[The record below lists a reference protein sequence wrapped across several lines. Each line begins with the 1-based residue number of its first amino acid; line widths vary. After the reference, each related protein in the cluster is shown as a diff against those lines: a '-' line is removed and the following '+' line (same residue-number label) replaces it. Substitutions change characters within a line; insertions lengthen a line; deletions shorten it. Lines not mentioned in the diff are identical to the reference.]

1 MPHPI
6 SYPVGTQD
14 DDRTRSIDVVH
25 IEPSIREGVHLVSSL
40 YGPLASAPLYRFPP
54 TNTFP
59 PYLTGDPQ
67 IPSVLTCNS
76 GQWAASPA
84 AVLYYQWMADGVDIP
99 GANGPTWTST
109 VEYDN
114 TVITCEVRG
123 ANYLGEDYALTSNS
137 IAISLIEP
145 IELEEMENYFITGL
159 NQGEKAQ
166 TVRDERTLVTSG
178 IGALNRL
185 DINRGVAY
193 FTTGISA
200 LNRSDINASNYNF
213 ITGISQKDT
222 LSVLERTFGIGV
234 VNWDTGAPLVDGEPQ
249 PMNLKNPDA
258 EAGLAG
264 WETFGPVS
272 YVGKYGGFTQSLDD
286 VHAGNLTF
294 FGGEN
299 TSPSTGNTPY
309 TYMTQ
314 DVEIFPIWHAD
325 VDAGTTSVWI
335 NWFQHSESG
344 ADQANIRIEFYA
356 ANDTLLGV
364 NDGPGLWASPS
375 GIHFYRELVDTIPT
389 GTRYIRIQAEFNW
402 QLGDDTN
409 AHIDTISMQIF
420 KGSRGIGT
428 DQGPDFNMWRLRF
441 LTANTWSGGALSELE
456 FRDTPGTIDLATG
469 GQPVFGSAGNGVS
482 NADAA
487 FDDLRDTNYWAGA
500 QNSIS
505 EGTSWVGYDFGTPVK
520 PGEIEITARPG
531 SNALQVPRTYMI
543 EGSDDG
549 IRWIP
554 HHLVDQDFAGG
565 DYNSGERRQI
575 LVPKGV
581 FAYHKD
587 TPGGAGFTAS
597 RQTNQFDDFPAKGNV
612 FYCHS
617 RLNITH
623 LGALINDGTGLPFN
637 YKLQLYRMNNQKD
650 SIFSDGMVSEA
661 VLESISGVANNAG
674 GGVNSSYWA
683 DHACVNGPHHFE
695 VGEMFMVYF
704 IDMDAATNPENP
716 NEARTWYFTNFGTET
731 FKMARRIVTPLRTF
745 NKFDTDDLVVG
756 ELGEG
761 NSITDDWLW
770 TLDFR
775 GQIF

>member
-84 AVLYYQWMADGVDIP
+84 AVLHYQWMSDGVDIP

-200 LNRSDINASNYNF
+200 LNRSDINASNYHY
-213 ITGISQKDT
+213 ITGISQKHT
-222 LSVLERTFGIGV
+222 LSVLDRSFGVGV
-234 VNWDTGAPLVDGEPQ
+234 INWDTGKPLVDDEPQ
-249 PMNLKNPDA
+249 PINICNPDA
-258 EAGLAG
+258 EAGLHG
-264 WETFGPVS
+264 WDTFGPVG
-272 YVGKYGGFTQSLDD
+272 YRGKFGGFTQFMETVHTGSL
-286 VHAGNLTF
+286 GF
-294 FGGEN
+294 FGGLN

-314 DVEIFPIWHAD
+314 DVTLFDIWHAD
-325 VDAGTTSVWI
+325 IDAGSTSLWM
-335 NWFQHSESG
+335 NWFQFSEEG
-344 ADQANIRIEFYA
+344 VDQANIRVEYYA
-356 ANDTLLGV
+356 ANDTLLGFH
-364 NDGPGLWASPS
+364 DGPGLWASPQD
-375 GIHFYRELVDTIPT
+375 IHFYREFTDPIPS
-389 GTRYIRIQAEFNW
+389 GTRYIRVQVEFNW
-402 QLGDDTN
+402 QAGDHTN
-409 AHIDTISMQIF
+409 AYVDTISMQIY
-420 KGSRGIGT
+420 KGSRGIGP
-428 DQGPDFNMWRLRF
+428 DLGPAFNQWRLRF
-441 LTANTWSGGALSELE
+441 LTSNTWSGGALSELE
-456 FRDTPGTIDLATG
+456 FRDSPGTIDLATG
-469 GQPVFGSAGNGVS
+469 GSPIFGSVGNGVS

-487 FDDLRDTNYWAGA
+487 FDDLRNTGYWAGA
-500 QNSIS
+500 QNSIA
-505 EGTSWVGYDFGTPVK
+505 EGTAWIGYNFGTPVK
-520 PGEIEITARPG
+520 PGEIDITARTG

-549 IRWIP
+549 IRWTP
-554 HHLVDQDFAGG
+554 HHLVDEDFAGG
-565 DYNSGERRQI
+565 DYNSGEQRSI
-575 LVPKGV
+575 LVPKGAIP
-581 FAYHKD
+581 FHKD
-587 TPGGAGFTAS
+587 HPDAGIPGYRRYTTTPD
-597 RQTNQFDDFPAKGNV
+597 QFYAKGNM

-617 RLNITH
+617 RLEITD
-623 LGALINDGTGLPFN
+623 LAVMLNDTSGVPFN
-637 YKLQLYRMNNQKD
+637 YKLQLYRANTQK
-650 SIFSDGMVSEA
+650 SATYSDGMVTSEPLENIAA
-661 VLESISGVANNAG
+661 VSPNLGSDLWVE
-674 GGVNSSYWA
+674 
-683 DHACVNGPHHFE
+683 HACVNGPHYFD
-695 VGEMFMVYF
+695 VGELFLIYF
-704 IDMDAATNPENP
+704 IDMDAATNPQDAGEG
-716 NEARTWYFTNFGTET
+716 RTYIYTEWNGPS
-731 FKMARRIVTPLRTF
+731 FKMCRRVVTPLRTF
-745 NKFDTDDLVVG
+745 NRVSSTADLIIGDTG
-756 ELGEG
+756 SG
-761 NSITDDWLW
+761 NTAVDNGVW
-770 TLDFR
+770 TLDFK
-775 GQIF
+775 GQIL